1 MKYIYWTKSSPWI
14 NIQLMETLISSLIL
28 WIAPALMAWVAF
40 SSKWLNGRPLAA
52 GKFAEFTAWLGFGS
66 AVVATILWGFADHKP
81 VVATLTEFGWIGIRF
96 DALSATILLLVCF
109 LGAVILRFSRNYLA
123 GDAKHGYF
131 FKWMCITLGSVMAL
145 VVAPG
150 LVQFGLAWV
159 ATSMGLHKLLVYFPD
174 RVGTLLSARKKF
186 VVSRMGDI
194 CLVGAFI
201 GVFAVYGVQD
211 FGHLFAVTKE
221 EGGSLAN
228 HAWIGWL
235 IIMGALLKS
244 AQFPFHTWLPDT
256 MGAPTPVSA
265 LMHAGIIN
273 GGGYLVVRM
282 SPVLVNTPGAL
293 HLLAVFGAITAV
305 YASMV
310 MLSQTSVK
318 RALAYSTIAQMGFML
333 LQCGLGAFH
342 LAVLHIVAHSL
353 YKGHAFLSSGSAV
366 QTAKKLNADPQHK
379 PLPQSRIWAAV
390 AVAVAIVVGLS
401 IFFGVNP
408 SNKPGMLVLSMVV
421 VMAVTQLLWTQMR
434 RGRSSSEIVK
444 TAGFAGGIAALYF
457 VLADLAYMILATSLP
472 ETVAPAPI
480 LEAVL
485 AFLLFAFLITSIRFQ
500 DGVPGFLSVAY
511 KRRLYVHALNGFY
524 MNTLANKAARK
535 LGLVPKNR

>member
-1 MKYIYWTKSSPWI
+1 
-14 NIQLMETLISSLIL
+14 MEAIISSLIL
-28 WIAPALMAWVAF
+28 WIAPVSLFWVVL
-40 SSKWLNGRPLAA
+40 SSRWLNGRPLVA
-52 GKFAEFTAWLGFGS
+52 GRVAELIAWAGLAS
-66 AVVATILWGFADHKP
+66 ATIGTVLWALNGSKP
-81 VVATLTEFGWIGIRF
+81 VVATVTDAGWIGIRF

-123 GDAKHGYF
+123 GDAKQGYF
-131 FKWMCITLGSVMAL
+131 FKWMCITLGAVMAL
-145 VVAPG
+145 VLSPG

-174 RVGTLLSARKKF
+174 RLGTLLSARKKSL
-186 VVSRMGDI
+186 VSRVGDL
-194 CLVGAFI
+194 CLIGAFS
-201 GVFAVYGVQD
+201 GVYAIYGVQD
-211 FGHLFAVTKE
+211 FGGLFLATQS

-228 HAWIGWL
+228 YSWIGWL
-235 IIMGALLKS
+235 IILGALLKS

-273 GGGYLVVRM
+273 GGGYLVVRL

-293 HLLAVFGAITAV
+293 HLLAIAGAVTAV

-366 QTAKKLNADPQHK
+366 DTAKKLNAK
-379 PLPQSRIWAAV
+379 ANYVSLPQNRIWFAV
-390 AVAVAIVVGLS
+390 AVAVSIVVALS
-401 IFFGVNP
+401 VAFGVSP
-408 SNKPGMLVLSMVV
+408 SEKPGMLVLGMVV
-421 VMAVTQLLWTQMR
+421 AMSITQLVWTSMR
-434 RGRSSSEIVK
+434 RGHTGLSLAQ
-444 TAGFAGGIAALYF
+444 TAFVAGGLAALYF
-457 VLADLAYMILATSLP
+457 VLAAVAGQLLSSSLP
-472 ETVAPAPI
+472 AQVPAAPI
-480 LEAVL
+480 LESILTLVL
-485 AFLLFAFLITSIRFQ
+485 LAFLITSIRFQ
-500 DGVPGFLSVAY
+500 DGEPGFLTVAY

-524 MNTLANKAARK
+524 MNTLANRAARR
-535 LGLVPKNR
+535 LGLVPGDR